1 MRKMGTTKKL
11 LNKYTLFLHFF
22 FFFSTSSSSSLPAS
36 KRRILVAVFRVQ
48 LLSPPLPSQTWIL
61 GPGLRTLPIE
71 AAHTR
76 REHTTPTDSEVS
88 VDGDDSDDDDDND
101 DDDDVCVM
109 VVVTASSSN
118 RKKIN
123 IKEARQAQK

>member
-1 MRKMGTTKKL
+1 M
-11 LNKYTLFLHFF
+11 
-22 FFFSTSSSSSLPAS
+22 
-36 KRRILVAVFRVQ
+36 
-48 LLSPPLPSQTWIL
+48 SPPLPSHTWIL

-76 REHTTPTDSEVS
+76 REHTTPTDIEVS
-88 VDGDDSDDDDDND
+88 DDGDDND

-109 VVVTASSSN
+109 VVVVTASSSN
-118 RKKIN
+118 RKKVN